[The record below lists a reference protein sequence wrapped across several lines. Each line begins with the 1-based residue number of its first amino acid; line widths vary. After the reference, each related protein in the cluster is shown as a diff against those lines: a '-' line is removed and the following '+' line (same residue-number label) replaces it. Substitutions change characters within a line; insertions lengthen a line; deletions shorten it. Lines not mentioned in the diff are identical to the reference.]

1 MAAKGRYRALKPGQK
16 MEARWAQAWV
26 QAEVVEHRRN
36 GTYLVKVQPWG
47 DYEAAYVNRER
58 HELRFPKRTKRATEA
73 QRTGA
78 IQRKGGP

>member
-1 MAAKGRYRALKPGQK
+1 MATKGRYRALKPGQK

-26 QAEVVEHRRN
+26 RAEVIKHRRN

-58 HELRFPKRTKRATEA
+58 HELRLPKRLRMRADRGRSSATS
-73 QRTGA
+73 
-78 IQRKGGP
+78 